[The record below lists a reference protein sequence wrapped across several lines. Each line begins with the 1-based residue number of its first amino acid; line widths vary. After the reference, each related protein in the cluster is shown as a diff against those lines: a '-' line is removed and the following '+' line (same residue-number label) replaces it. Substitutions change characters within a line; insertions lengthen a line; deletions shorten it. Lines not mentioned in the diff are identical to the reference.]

1 MAQLEDQLNQMDN
14 TARNSKSGKPQ
25 ANANGTEASSG
36 CNYSGLKH
44 YKPPRKLGRKVI
56 GIVYE

>member
-1 MAQLEDQLNQMDN
+1 VQLEDQLTQMDN
-14 TARNSKSGKPQ
+14 ARNNSKSGKPQ
-25 ANANGTEASSG
+25 PNGTEVLSAGCKFSG
-36 CNYSGLKH
+36 QKH

>member
-1 MAQLEDQLNQMDN
+1 MDN
-14 TARNSKSGKPQ
+14 ARNSKTGKPQ
-25 ANANGTEASSG
+25 ANGTDVPPVG
-36 CNYSGLKH
+36 CKFIGQKH